1 MIQRIVSGA
10 LRMPIVVFAAAALL
24 IVLGLAAYKELDI
37 EAYPNPVPPLVEV
50 ITQPPGWSAEETERY
65 VTIPLEIG
73 LSGMP
78 GLDHI
83 RSQSLFGLSDVKC
96 YFNWSTEYKEA
107 RQEVIN
113 RIQFVQMPAGIQAQ
127 LSPWNAIGEVYRY
140 RVVGKGY
147 TLKDLKTAEDWLL
160 ERQFKQ
166 VQGVID
172 VTSYGGETKQY
183 HVEVDPYRLRGHNV
197 TLSQVTTGI
206 TNANQNVGG
215 QRLFMG
221 EQSYDVRGIG
231 LLGSRTAP
239 QHDIEN
245 IVVAAQKGTPV
256 RVKDVADV
264 DIGHAPRLG
273 IVGFNEDPDVV
284 QGIVLM
290 RYGGETPTTLEG
302 IYKRVQYIRDN
313 HILPPGMDIEPYYD
327 RGHLVHLTTH
337 TVMENLLVGMI
348 LVSVVLLLFLGH
360 VRAAII
366 TAVNIPLALLIA
378 FCGLVTTHTSA
389 NLISL
394 GAVDFGIVV
403 DSTVI
408 MMENIFRHV
417 GPHGKGT
424 MTERIEQS
432 AREVATPMTFS
443 TVIIGVA
450 FLPLFTMTGV
460 SGVIFAPMAR
470 TYAFA
475 IGGAILC
482 ALTLTP
488 VLASK
493 FVPAQ
498 AQEKESVIMRLL
510 HKVYSP
516 AFDLA
521 MRFPKGAL
529 AFSLF
534 PIVLC
539 IALFPLLGREFMPK
553 LEEGNFWIRATLP
566 MSISLDQS
574 AKYVGRMRS
583 ILRGCPTD
591 PSIPCDEAHRKY
603 PEVETVVSQLGRPDD
618 GTDVSGFYN
627 IEFFA
632 PLKPFDE
639 WPRGVTKER
648 LTEQINKE
656 MSEAFPGVVFNFSQ
670 YISDNVEE
678 ALSGVKG
685 ENSVK
690 VFGNDL
696 ESNDKIANGIV
707 DVMSKVR
714 GVADLGLFKSLGQP
728 SIKVIPKREVC
739 ARYGLNTGDVDTV
752 IQAAIGGQAVTEV
765 YEGEKF
771 FDLTV
776 RWKPQYRMS
785 LEAIREIT
793 VSTPE
798 GAQVPLGQIADIQV
812 VEGPAIVYRE
822 DGVRYSPV
830 KFSVRGRDLA
840 STIGEAQAS
849 IDREIPRCDKA
860 GPGSNNLCR
869 PYDTRLEW
877 AGEINELHEAEGR
890 LQIIIPLTVLLITFL
905 TYSAVKNWM
914 DTILVI
920 ISIPIACT
928 GGVLALLIT
937 GINFS
942 VSAAMGFISIFGIA
956 IQDAILVV
964 TYFQRLRETEG
975 HSIELAAREAAEKRF
990 RPVLMTTLVAT
1001 LGLLPAALSNGIGA
1015 QTQKPLAVV
1024 VIGGS
1029 LILAIL
1035 TRVVQPPLL
1044 VVAHQWLDKHRRFRG
1059 GGGPPSVHPP
1069 PLSTFE
1075 ADEPA

>member
-1 MIQRIVSGA
+1 MIQRIVSSA
-10 LRMPIVVFAAAALL
+10 LRMPIIVFAAAILL
-24 IVLGLAAYKELDI
+24 VVVGLAAYRELDI

-83 RSQSLFGLSDVKC
+83 RSQSLFGLSDVKA
-96 YFNWSTEYKEA
+96 YFKWGTEYKDA

-113 RIQFVQMPAGIQAQ
+113 RIQFVQMPAGLQAQ

-147 TLKDLKTAEDWLL
+147 TLKDLKTAEDWIL

-172 VTSYGGETKQY
+172 VTSYGGETKEY
-183 HVEVDPYRLRGHNV
+183 HVEVDPYRLRGHGV
-197 TLSQVTTGI
+197 SLSQVTTAI
-206 TNANQNVGG
+206 TNGNQNVGG

-239 QHDIEN
+239 THDIEN
-245 IVVAAQKGTPV
+245 VVVTEQKGTPV

-264 DIGHAPRLG
+264 AIGFAPRLG
-273 IVGFNEDPDVV
+273 IVGYNQDPDVV

-290 RYGGETPTTLEG
+290 RYGGETPSTLEG
-302 IYKRVQYIRDN
+302 IHKRVEYIRDN
-313 HILPPGMDIEPYYD
+313 HILPPGMDIQPYYD
-327 RGHLVHLTTH
+327 RGGLVSLTTH
-337 TVMENLLVGMI
+337 TVMENLLVGMG
-348 LVSVVLLLFLGH
+348 LVSIVLLLFLGH
-360 VRAAII
+360 VRAALI
-366 TAVNIPLALLIA
+366 TAINIPLALLIA
-378 FCGLVTTHTSA
+378 FCGLVGTHTSA

-408 MMENIFRHV
+408 MMENIFRHL
-417 GPHGKGT
+417 GPHGRGT
-424 MTERIEQS
+424 MLERIEQS
-432 AREVATPMTFS
+432 SREVTTPMTFS
-443 TVIIGVA
+443 TLIIGVA

-475 IGGAILC
+475 IGGAICL

-498 AQEKESVIMRLL
+498 SEEKESIVMRAL

-521 MRFPKGAL
+521 MRFPKAAL
-529 AFSLF
+529 AFSTL
-534 PIVLC
+534 PIILC
-539 IALFPLLGREFMPK
+539 VVLFPLLGREFMPK

-583 ILRGCPTD
+583 ILRGCPED
-591 PSIPCDEAHRKY
+591 ANVPCDDAHRKY

-639 WPRGVTKER
+639 WPRGLTKDK
-648 LTEQINKE
+648 LTEEINRE
-656 MSEAFPGVVFNFSQ
+656 LSEAFPGVVFNFSQ

-690 VFGNDL
+690 VYGSDL
-696 ESNDKIANGIV
+696 QSNEKIADAIV
-707 DVMSKVR
+707 DVMSHVR
-714 GVADLGLFKSLGQP
+714 GIADLGHFKSLGQP
-728 SIKVIPKREVC
+728 SIKIVPRREEC
-739 ARYGLNTGDVDTV
+739 ARYGLNTGDVDAV
-752 IQAAIGGQAVTEV
+752 IQAAIGGQAVTQV

-776 RWKPQYRMS
+776 RWKPEYRMS
-785 LEAIREIT
+785 LESIREIT
-793 VSTPE
+793 VTTQE

-840 STIGEAQAS
+840 GTIGEAQAR
-849 IDREIPRCDKA
+849 IDQEIPRCDKVP
-860 GPGSNNLCR
+860 PGWNKVCR

-905 TYSAVKNWM
+905 TYSAVKTWV
-914 DTILVI
+914 DTLLVI

-928 GGVLALLIT
+928 GGVLALLLT
-937 GINFS
+937 RINFS

-1015 QTQKPLAVV
+1015 QTQKPLAIV

-1044 VVAHQWLDKHRRFRG
+1044 VVAHTWRERRRG
-1059 GGGPPSVHPP
+1059 GGGGQTSSLRPP
-1069 PLSTFE
+1069 PLDEYTE
-1075 ADEPA
+1075 A

>member
-1 MIQRIVSGA
+1 MIQRIVAGA
-10 LRMPIVVFAAAALL
+10 LRMPFIVFSSAVVL
-24 IVLGLAAYKELDI
+24 ILVGLAAYRQLDI
-37 EAYPNPVPPLVEV
+37 EAYPNPCPPLVEV
-50 ITQPPGWSAEETERY
+50 LTQPPGWSAEETERY

-83 RSQSLFGLSDVKC
+83 RSYSLFGLSDVKC
-96 YFNWSTEYKEA
+96 YFNWATEYKDA

-113 RIQFVQMPAGIQAQ
+113 RLEFVTLPAGLQGQ
-127 LSPWNAIGEVYRY
+127 LSPWNAIGEVFRY

-147 TLKDLKTAEDWLL
+147 TIRDLKTAEDWIL

-183 HVEVDPYRLRGHNV
+183 HVEVDPYRLRGHGV
-197 TLSQVTTGI
+197 SLSQLTSAI
-206 TNANQNVGG
+206 QNANQNVGG
-215 QRLFMG
+215 DRLFMG

-231 LLGSRTAP
+231 LLGSRTS
-239 QHDIEN
+239 QTQDVED
-245 IVVAAQKGTPV
+245 IVVAEQKGTPV
-256 RVKDVADV
+256 RVRDIADV
-264 DIGHAPRLG
+264 NIGFAPRLG
-273 IVGFNEDPDVV
+273 IVGFNEEPDVV

-290 RYGGETPTTLEG
+290 RYGAETPMTLAG
-302 IYKRVQYIRDN
+302 IYNRVQYIRDN

-327 RGHLVHLTTH
+327 RGALVHVTTH
-337 TVMENLLVGMI
+337 TVMENLIVGMG
-348 LVSVVLLLFLGH
+348 LVTVVLLLFLGH
-360 VRAAII
+360 GRAAMI
-366 TAVNIPLALLIA
+366 TAINIPLALLIA
-378 FCGLVTTHTSA
+378 FCGLVASHTSA

-424 MTERIEQS
+424 MVERIEQS

-443 TVIIGVA
+443 TLIIGVA

-460 SGVIFAPMAR
+460 SGVIFSPMAR

-475 IGGAILC
+475 IGGAIAL

-498 AQEKESVIMRLL
+498 AEEKESVIMRVL
-510 HKVYSP
+510 HKAYNP

-521 MRFPKGAL
+521 MKFPKGTL
-529 AFSLF
+529 VFSLVPIILCVVLF
-534 PIVLC
+534 PI
-539 IALFPLLGREFMPK
+539 LGREFMPK

-591 PSIPCDEAHRKY
+591 PNVLCDEAHRKH
-603 PEVETVVSQLGRPDD
+603 PEVVTVVSQLGRPDD

-639 WPRGVTKER
+639 WPRGLTKER
-648 LTEQINKE
+648 LTEEINKE
-656 MSEAFPGVVFNFSQ
+656 LTESFPGVVFNFSQ

-678 ALSGVKG
+678 AISGVKG

-690 VFGNDL
+690 VFSQDIQKN
-696 ESNDKIANGIV
+696 EAIADALV
-707 DVMSKVR
+707 DVMGKVP
-714 GVADLGLFKSLGQP
+714 GVRDLGYFRSLGEP
-728 SIKVIPKREVC
+728 SIKITPRRKEC
-739 ARYGLNTGDVDTV
+739 ARYGLNTGDVDAV
-752 IQAAIGGQAVTEV
+752 IQAAIGGQAVTQV

-776 RWKPQYRMS
+776 RWKREYRMS

-793 VSTPE
+793 VSTPD
-798 GAQVPLGQIADIQV
+798 GAQIPLGQLADIQTA
-812 VEGPAIVYRE
+812 EGPAMIYRE

-840 STIGEAQAS
+840 GTIADAQTA

-860 GPGSNNLCR
+860 PTGWTKLCR
-869 PYDTRLEW
+869 PYDSRLVW

-890 LQIIIPLTVLLITFL
+890 LMIIIPLTVLLITFL
-905 TYSAVKNWM
+905 TYSAVKTWL

-937 GINFS
+937 HQNFS

-975 HSIELAAREAAEKRF
+975 HSIEHAAREAAEKRF

-1001 LGLLPAALSNGIGA
+1001 LGLLPAALSHGIGS
-1015 QTQKPLAVV
+1015 QTQKPLAIV

-1044 VVAHQWLDKHRRFRG
+1044 VVAHSWLERRRG
-1059 GGGPPSVHPP
+1059 GGRGPMTPSTVGPED
-1069 PLSTFE
+1069 LVG
-1075 ADEPA
+1075 A

>member
-1 MIQRIVSGA
+1 MIQRIVASA
-10 LRMPIVVFAAAALL
+10 LRMPFIVFAMAVLL
-24 IVLGLAAYKELDI
+24 VILGLAAYKELDI
-37 EAYPNPVPPLVEV
+37 EAYPNPCPPLVEV
-50 ITQPPGWSAEETERY
+50 LTQPPGWSAEETERY
-65 VTIPLEIG
+65 VTIPLEVG

-83 RSQSLFGLSDVKC
+83 RSFSLFGLSDVKA
-96 YFNWSTEYKEA
+96 YFKWSVDYKDA

-113 RIQFVQMPAGIQAQ
+113 RLQFVQLPAGLTGQ
-127 LSPWNAIGEVYRY
+127 LSPWNAIGEIFRY
-140 RVVGKGY
+140 RLTGKGY
-147 TLKDLKTAEDWLL
+147 SLKDLKTAEDWIM
-160 ERQFKQ
+160 ERQWRQ

-183 HVEVDPYRLRGHNV
+183 HVEVDPFRLRGHNV
-197 TLSQVTTGI
+197 TLAQLTTAI
-206 TNANQNVGG
+206 QNSNQNVGG
-215 QRLFMG
+215 DRLFMG

-231 LLGSRTAP
+231 LMGARSGF
-239 QHDIEN
+239 QVHDIEN
-245 IVVAAQKGTPV
+245 VVVAEQKGTPV
-256 RVKDVADV
+256 RVKDIADV
-264 DIGHAPRLG
+264 NIGFAPRLG
-273 IVGFNEDPDVV
+273 IVGYNDDPDVV

-290 RYGGETPTTLEG
+290 RYGGETQPTLDG
-302 IYKRVQYIRDN
+302 VHKKLDYIRDE

-327 RGHLVHLTTH
+327 RGNLVKLTTS
-337 TVMENLLVGMI
+337 TVMENLLVGMG
-348 LVSVVLLLFLGH
+348 LVALVLLLFLGH

-366 TAVNIPLALLIA
+366 TAINIPLALLIA
-378 FCGLVTTHTSA
+378 FCGLVGTHTSA

-408 MMENIFRHV
+408 MMENIFRHL

-424 MTERIEQS
+424 MLERIEQS
-432 AREVATPMTFS
+432 SREVATPMTFS

-475 IGGAILC
+475 IGGAICL

-493 FVPAQ
+493 VIPAT
-498 AQEKESVIMRLL
+498 AEESESAIMRVL
-510 HKVYSP
+510 HKVYAP
-516 AFDLA
+516 AFELA
-521 MRFPKGAL
+521 MRFPKGAV
-529 AFSLF
+529 AFSLA

-539 IALFPLLGREFMPK
+539 VVLFPLLGREFMPK

-574 AKYVGRMRS
+574 AKYVGRMRA

-591 PSIPCDEAHRKY
+591 PNVVCDDAHRKH
-603 PEVETVVSQLGRPDD
+603 PEVVTVVSQLGRPDD

-639 WPRGVTKER
+639 WPRGLTKEK
-648 LTEQINKE
+648 LTEEINGE
-656 MSEAFPGVVFNFSQ
+656 LSDEFPGVDFNFSQ

-678 ALSGVKG
+678 AISGVKG

-690 VFGNDL
+690 VFGKVL
-696 ESNDKIANGIV
+696 EQNEAIADAIV
-707 DVMSKVR
+707 DVMSKVP
-714 GVADLGLFKSLGQP
+714 GVADLGLFRSLGQP
-728 SIKVIPKREVC
+728 SIKITPRRAEC
-739 ARYGLNTGDVDTV
+739 ARYGLNTGDVDAY

-776 RWKPQYRMS
+776 RWKQQYRMS

-793 VSTPE
+793 VATLDGSLI
-798 GAQVPLGQIADIQV
+798 PLGQIADIQTA
-812 VEGPAIVYRE
+812 EGPAMIYRE

-860 GPGSNNLCR
+860 PAGWTKLCR
-869 PYDTRLEW
+869 PYDSRLEW
-877 AGEINELHEAEGR
+877 
-890 LQIIIPLTVLLITFL
+890 P
-905 TYSAVKNWM
+905 
-914 DTILVI
+914 
-920 ISIPIACT
+920 
-928 GGVLALLIT
+928 
-937 GINFS
+937 
-942 VSAAMGFISIFGIA
+942 
-956 IQDAILVV
+956 
-964 TYFQRLRETEG
+964 
-975 HSIELAAREAAEKRF
+975 AR
-990 RPVLMTTLVAT
+990 
-1001 LGLLPAALSNGIGA
+1001 
-1015 QTQKPLAVV
+1015 
-1024 VIGGS
+1024 
-1029 LILAIL
+1029 
-1035 TRVVQPPLL
+1035 
-1044 VVAHQWLDKHRRFRG
+1044 
-1059 GGGPPSVHPP
+1059 
-1069 PLSTFE
+1069 STSC
-1075 ADEPA
+1075 